1 MPLTCGV
8 TLNLNNLKGDLTTRA
23 QAMLNINMGTPEGL
37 QEIADKIEGELS
49 AIADKISDVVV
60 IPPELKT
67 LRDEL
72 ADLAALP
79 FAGLEAA
86 AKIVSIAADYLGVT
100 NIRGYTNLNL
110 TDLAKSVFSITG
122 TFDPCSASI
131 PNIALSD
138 GKIMKL
144 PAIQPIL
151 GATDAALSVEAP
163 DRVIMDN
170 LGEAIKD
177 NIPIVPS
184 SLPNIQSLNSA
195 LESGATTIAKNTPAL
210 VAAAEKEVE
219 TAKKA
224 IESNVSTAIT
234 GMGDMIKKLPT
245 GEPVVETKDNFVER
259 VKINSLSLM
268 DEEAPTVKTIEAPPP
283 ALPSEPK
290 VVFVDSGERVYEKV
304 ISETPAEKA
313 EKKARDKAIRKKQKE
328 RRLRLRKFRKD
339 NSHLSRKEAFT
350 AFYKLPENSGPLF

>member
-37 QEIADKIEGELS
+37 SELAGKLEGELS
-49 AIADKISDVVV
+49 AIKDKVLGVVV
-60 IPPELKT
+60 VPPVLKT

-72 ADLAALP
+72 AELAALP
-79 FAGLEAA
+79 FAGLAAA

-100 NIRGYTNLNL
+100 SIRGYANLNL
-110 TDLAKSVFSITG
+110 TDLAKSVFSVTG

-163 DRVIMDN
+163 DRQIIDN
-170 LGEAIKD
+170 LGEAIK
-177 NIPIVPS
+177 NNMPVVSEESLS
-184 SLPNIQSLNSA
+184 SLNAA
-195 LESGATTIAKNTPAL
+195 LESGATTIAQQTPAIT
-210 VAAAEKEVE
+210 AAAVKEVE

-224 IESNVSTAIT
+224 ISENVSTAIT
-234 GMGDMIKKLPT
+234 GMGDSLRTLPT
-245 GEPVVETKDNFVER
+245 GEQVVESRDFFIKRIKQER
-259 VKINSLSLM
+259 LKLLSESDTTEM
-268 DEEAPTVKTIEAPPP
+268 D
-283 ALPSEPK
+283 AL
-290 VVFVDSGERVYEKV
+290 
-304 ISETPAEKA
+304 
-313 EKKARDKAIRKKQKE
+313 
-328 RRLRLRKFRKD
+328 
-339 NSHLSRKEAFT
+339 T
-350 AFYKLPENSGPLF
+350 ANLF